1 MAFPLWLYYKLYWT
15 LLSFQIPY
23 LSGRLH
29 LGADRTGWR
38 KVGSATGYPSVP
50 TLLVLPTVD
59 VKLQRFEFELCWC
72 SCEFGIGGS
81 ALFIVHA
88 VHCLVF
94 VSQLLEFFHANL
106 FFNGCAC
113 ESSSSTSSLLAGP
126 DWHGSSSISSS
137 GATAGDGP
145 GDTVRFLKKVSIVYY
160 IFLRKDFFQG
170 YSNRGGMRER
180 LKPKWFIKRKW
191 CK

>member
-81 ALFIVHA
+81 ALFFSTCSTLPCFCISTTGILSCQFIFQWLCLWILLVH
-88 VHCLVF
+88 
-94 VSQLLEFFHANL
+94 LLTSCGPRLTRFLIYFL
-106 FFNGCAC
+106 FWGH
-113 ESSSSTSSLLAGP
+113 SRWWTGGHSSLPKKSLNSLLYFFAQRFF
-126 DWHGSSSISSS
+126 SRLLQS
-137 GATAGDGP
+137 GRDEGETEA
-145 GDTVRFLKKVSIVYY
+145 KVIYKEKV
-160 IFLRKDFFQG
+160 
-170 YSNRGGMRER
+170 M
-180 LKPKWFIKRKW
+180 
-191 CK
+191 